1 MTDATAA
8 TSVRPFRIE
17 IPRADVGYPYDR
29 LASARWPGELP
40 GVAWARG
47 VPADYLRELA
57 RGRRRRAGMGDNA
70 PEGSD
75 TDVVARNRRTV
86 ACRPLARFGP
96 GRPA

>member
-40 GVAWARG
+40 GVGWARG

-57 RGRRRRAGMGDNA
+57 GHW
-70 PEGSD
+70 
-75 TDVVARNRRTV
+75 RTETQLNSCPQFT
-86 ACRPLARFGP
+86 AAIDGQADGHDRQLRHS
-96 GRPA
+96 